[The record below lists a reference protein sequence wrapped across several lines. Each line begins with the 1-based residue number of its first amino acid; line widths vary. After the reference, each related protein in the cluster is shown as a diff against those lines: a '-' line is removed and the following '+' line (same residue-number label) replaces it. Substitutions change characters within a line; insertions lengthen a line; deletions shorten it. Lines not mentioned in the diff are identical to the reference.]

1 MDKCTPPRL
10 SVDQA
15 APMLAALG
23 SLPRLA
29 VFRSLLRAGH
39 EGLNVTALQSVTA
52 LPASTLKHHL
62 AALVDS
68 GLVAQQRT
76 GREVNCTARFE
87 EIRHLSG
94 FLLRECCFDVGEA
107 LEESSEMS
115 G

>member
-1 MDKCTPPRL
+1 MVKCAVTRL

-29 VFRSLLRAGH
+29 VFRSLLRAGRD
-39 EGLNVTALQSVTA
+39 GLNVTELQSATA

-62 AALVDS
+62 AALVDC
-68 GLVAQQRT
+68 GLVAQERT
-76 GREVNCTARFE
+76 GRELNCTARFE
-87 EIRHLSG
+87 EIRHLSS
-94 FLLRECCFDVGEA
+94 FLLRECCFDA
-107 LEESSEMS
+107 EE

>member
-1 MDKCTPPRL
+1 
-10 SVDQA
+10 
-15 APMLAALG
+15 MLAALG